1 MNASHG
7 SANELSQEN
16 IKLLRLG
23 PEKEMLV
30 VNGVRCGSSGVN
42 KKTMGADL
50 PQDRRPCLYLSSPM
64 EN

>member
-23 PEKEMLV
+23 PEKEMLA
-30 VNGVRCGSSGVN
+30 VNGCGAEVVV
-42 KKTMGADL
+42 
-50 PQDRRPCLYLSSPM
+50 
-64 EN
+64 